1 MTERERNTEAAVQE
15 RPFERRRASL
25 PQPDF
30 TFYKQANAYPGP
42 KYFFVGHSYNV
53 ELSESTGSDVKE
65 RANAIV
71 ALFNDSTKWVPVHNA
86 LGNSIFHHVLTRFEH
101 DFLHRLPESALIGPA
116 IDESGRVIAES
127 FTVWREERRARRT
140 EEVSLPG
147 A

>member
-1 MTERERNTEAAVQE
+1 MAEIERNSEAAVQE

-53 ELSESTGSDVKE
+53 ELSESAGDDLRDRT
-65 RANAIV
+65 NAIV
-71 ALFNDSTKWVPVHNA
+71 KLFSDQAKWVPVQHA
-86 LGNSIFHHVLTRFEH
+86 LGNSRFHEVLTRFEH

-116 IDESGRVIAES
+116 IDEQGRVIAES

-140 EEVSLPG
+140 EELNVPT
-147 A
+147 